1 METITIEGKL
11 AERVLDDFNK
21 ILDQGLADNFSEEDL
36 YHGHAVYE
44 KPTALE
50 GYCLS
55 RDGIKQLI
63 NDPSNLSILYHA
75 RERQTDHPRYSKSNI
90 LSTPSELRVINGGSK
105 GRVFPKDIGM
115 WSPFQVDVIEDIEGP
130 YELQGKK
137 KTYRLTKRG
146 ELARQVL
153 DNLIEPK
160 TLPDLVK
167 LLRVHRN
174 IVSSI
179 TKHLIQNGFI
189 TFFKTIKPF
198 FCRIST

>member
-1 METITIEGKL
+1 MQIFNDYAYVVSGRKRAEVLKLLSYPRTPTELAKMLKVHANVITRILKDL
-11 AERVLDDFNK
+11 AGRQLVE
-21 ILDQGLADNFSEEDL
+21 SHE
-36 YHGHAVYE
+36 
-44 KPTALE
+44 
-50 GYCLS
+50 LS
-55 RDGIKQLI
+55 
-63 NDPSNLSILYHA
+63 
-75 RERQTDHPRYSKSNI
+75 
-90 LSTPSELRVINGGSK
+90 
-105 GRVFPKDIGM
+105 
-115 WSPFQVDVIEDIEGP
+115 
-130 YELQGKK
+130 GKK

-189 TFFKTIKPF
+189 TFFKTIKPARKF
-198 FCRIST
+198 YQLTKKGEEVKEKLETR